1 MRKKDDPGGSIQS
14 AAERDDRDLSE
25 AERERKQWTEMKRWK
40 EFRFE
45 YLRTAAVFLLLC
57 AMACTLIWALP
68 AQVHADY
75 TEPYMKRM
83 EELGLLQGDAD
94 GDLRPGD
101 PITRAEFVT
110 IINRA
115 FGYRSAGGHPFR
127 DVPGT
132 AWYAEDVD
140 IGYTEG
146 YITGTS
152 PTAFSPNLSITRE
165 EAAFILAKNL
175 MMEPAVGENTSFA
188 DGRSISTWSRGM
200 VSAAAENNLISGYPD
215 GTFRPQKSIT
225 RGEAAVILLNAV
237 GTPVSRPGTTTLGD
251 VWGNVTITS
260 SGVTLKDTVVAGN
273 LYVTAGVELG
283 DVVLENV
290 KVLGEI
296 VVSGG
301 GVSEAGE
308 DSVILRNVDA
318 PKLVVDNIK
327 NQQVSLRVEGDGLI
341 QQASVR
347 TDAFLADNTPAGHGI
362 GEIEL
367 NGENGL
373 ELKLAGNIKNV
384 VNRTPESALS
394 ISSGRVDTITVD
406 EKAVDSTLEI
416 SSGAEADHVN
426 LDVGTTVTGD
436 GDIGDLVVNA
446 PGSNVS
452 MLPDQ
457 IVIRPG
463 DTANI
468 DGENMDSEAAAESS
482 ADPRLLSGYPKI
494 TDLAPSSATAQFSGN
509 KRGTVY
515 WAVTSVTDGSVGT
528 DELID
533 PPSYT
538 TKIVANGSAALS
550 GAGERSTAK
559 ISKLVSDGSYYLS
572 AVLVDARGDQSPLKV
587 LSFTTPDNTVPGFA
601 DGYPYMSKVTN
612 VSAQVTVMAT
622 KSCRLYWALLPKGAQ
637 APTAQ
642 DFKANA
648 VTGNLGYGSRDVTK
662 NTAYSFDVNNVALE
676 ELESYDLYLW
686 LTDVE
691 GGQSSRVEKLSF
703 TTVDRTPPKFNTN
716 ATVNKVERTSVGLY
730 ANLNE
735 AGTLYWVVVEQGT
748 EYPKPLAGQS
758 GPVDLSSDTAKM
770 QVSAGMNALK
780 SGKVNMSQD
789 KDVSFN
795 VSGLDP
801 EKAYDLYYV
810 AQDKAGNY
818 SARVQV
824 ITIHTLDPSAPTVVQ
839 EFTRYNGDE
848 SGTPYPDTDIRL
860 VFSEEVQDAAANV
873 TLKEYYDRV
882 TAAKGETEKEQART
896 ALGNVL
902 RNSIKLYVDTGSGR
916 PELVAD
922 GVDAAD
928 KTQGGWVIDYRYAE
942 ITMEEGKT
950 VVIFRTADSEKES
963 ALNLQSGA
971 EYHFEIEANTIS
983 DTSDA
988 KNIMGKTKLD
998 TFKTIFAVVNLSN
1011 PNESTLEGT
1020 ITDYHDPGQE
1030 IQLMGDDK
1038 LVDIS
1043 WLLAPAT
1050 TESVPDNVDWD
1061 MIIWS
1066 DTSIAFDLYRRTN
1079 LAETPGK
1086 WERIGE
1092 EIELTVPDGDD
1103 RRGVSLTRILQ
1114 KGNNPQFQQLN
1125 QLLEENQYEYAV
1137 HFTRVGTLGDR
1148 DTWSQR
1154 VTMGVTVVAG
1164 STSDL
1169 GSLANGRLDSSAL
1182 EEALAE
1188 GVTNIGQPDDF
1199 ALRKQFS
1206 DQTPPIFVDNRP
1218 NFETGDS
1225 SVKMY
1230 LMLDRPGTIYYMVA
1244 PYGTVTTE
1252 GEERDGSKK
1261 YHFSTDKTDY
1271 EALPKNGE
1279 NDPGSGGMEYPFNIT
1294 APTPLSIINAGN
1306 QANARIKHGS
1316 IQGGATEV
1324 EKIVQDLEVKTDY
1337 IAYFVIQGSSS
1348 QVYSEVYAYRFST
1361 DDVTPAYI
1369 TMRAVNPEVEFTT
1382 SQDATLYYSLF
1393 ASNKL
1398 PPLFGQNLA
1407 ENHLDPEYRDEVGTE
1422 ITDLTLLE
1430 AIQKTING
1438 VTGESYFDR
1447 YASEETKEQV
1457 RQAITSQTSSE
1468 ALDKGSIPNMAQKEP
1483 QAHDFT
1489 NAMDPE
1495 SATAYVCLA
1504 TAQNALGGK
1513 WTFKAVDGVRIPDED
1528 APVLL
1533 KVTTTVT
1540 KVNDAADPVRVSGT
1554 VTLQFSETIY
1564 HINDSGNPDTL
1575 RAIIQRDV
1583 DKQKEVGFLNLVN
1596 QSQSNLKYSKES
1608 GNTTN
1613 TITLDFWDAPVG
1625 ATFSFC
1631 NTGHLADASANS
1643 RQNDSYTL
1651 ELQPTEGIGLIT
1663 GGTTYRFVV
1672 TQGNYPGN

>member
-1 MRKKDDPGGSIQS
+1 
-14 AAERDDRDLSE
+14 
-25 AERERKQWTEMKRWK
+25 MKRWK

-942 ITMEEGKT
+942 VTMEEGKT

-1030 IQLMGDDK
+1030 IQLTGDDK

-1199 ALRKQFS
+1199 TLRKQFS

-1252 GEERDGSKK
+1252 GEKRDGSKK

-1407 ENHLDPEYRDEVGTE
+1407 GNHLDPEYRDKVGTE

-1564 HINDSGNPDTL
+1564 HINDSGDPDTL

-1596 QSQSNLKYSKES
+1596 ESQSNLQYSKES
-1608 GNTTN
+1608 GNPTN

>member
-1 MRKKDDPGGSIQS
+1 
-14 AAERDDRDLSE
+14 
-25 AERERKQWTEMKRWK
+25 MKRWK

-83 EELGLLQGDAD
+83 EELGLLQWDAD

-457 IVIRPG
+457 IGIRPG

>member
-1 MRKKDDPGGSIQS
+1 
-14 AAERDDRDLSE
+14 
-25 AERERKQWTEMKRWK
+25 MKRWK

-152 PTAFSPNLSITRE
+152 PTAFSQNLSITRE

-942 ITMEEGKT
+942 VTMEEGKT

-1030 IQLMGDDK
+1030 IQLTGDDK

-1199 ALRKQFS
+1199 TLRKQFS

-1252 GEERDGSKK
+1252 GEERDGSEK

-1348 QVYSEVYAYRFST
+1348 QVYSEVYAYQFST

-1407 ENHLDPEYRDEVGTE
+1407 GNHLDPEYRDKVGTE

-1596 QSQSNLKYSKES
+1596 ESQSNLQYSKES
-1608 GNTTN
+1608 GNPTN

>member
-1 MRKKDDPGGSIQS
+1 
-14 AAERDDRDLSE
+14 
-25 AERERKQWTEMKRWK
+25 MKRWK

-446 PGSNVS
+446 PGSTVS

-942 ITMEEGKT
+942 VTMEEGKT

-1030 IQLMGDDK
+1030 IQLTGDDK

-1199 ALRKQFS
+1199 TLRKQFS

-1252 GEERDGSKK
+1252 GEERDGSEK

-1407 ENHLDPEYRDEVGTE
+1407 GNHLDPEYRDKVGTE

-1663 GGTTYRFVV
+1663 GGTTYHFVV

>member
-1 MRKKDDPGGSIQS
+1 
-14 AAERDDRDLSE
+14 
-25 AERERKQWTEMKRWK
+25 MKRWK

-75 TEPYMKRM
+75 TEPYMKKM

-848 SGTPYPDTDIRL
+848 SGMPYPDTDIRL

-942 ITMEEGKT
+942 VTMEEGKT

-1030 IQLMGDDK
+1030 IQLTGDDK

-1199 ALRKQFS
+1199 TLRKQFS

-1407 ENHLDPEYRDEVGTE
+1407 GNHLDPEYRDKVGTE

>member
-1 MRKKDDPGGSIQS
+1 
-14 AAERDDRDLSE
+14 
-25 AERERKQWTEMKRWK
+25 MKRWK

-132 AWYAEDVD
+132 AWYAEDID

-942 ITMEEGKT
+942 VTMEEGKT
-950 VVIFRTADSEKES
+950 VVIFRTVDSEKES

-1030 IQLMGDDK
+1030 IQLTGDDK

-1199 ALRKQFS
+1199 TLRKQFS

-1575 RAIIQRDV
+1575 RAIIQREV
-1583 DKQKEVGFLNLVN
+1583 DKQKKVGFLNLVN

>member
-1 MRKKDDPGGSIQS
+1 
-14 AAERDDRDLSE
+14 
-25 AERERKQWTEMKRWK
+25 MKRWK

-942 ITMEEGKT
+942 VTMEEGKT

-1030 IQLMGDDK
+1030 IQLTGDDK

-1199 ALRKQFS
+1199 TLRKQFS

-1348 QVYSEVYAYRFST
+1348 QVYSEVYAYQFST

-1407 ENHLDPEYRDEVGTE
+1407 GNHLDPEYRDEVGTE

-1564 HINDSGNPDTL
+1564 HINDSGDPDTL
-1575 RAIIQRDV
+1575 RPVTQRDV
-1583 DKQKEVGFLNLVN
+1583 DRPKEVGFLRLVN

-1663 GGTTYRFVV
+1663 GGTTYHFVV

>member
-1 MRKKDDPGGSIQS
+1 
-14 AAERDDRDLSE
+14 
-25 AERERKQWTEMKRWK
+25 MKRWK

-494 TDLAPSSATAQFSGN
+494 TDLAPTSATAQFSGN

-942 ITMEEGKT
+942 VTMEEGKT

-1030 IQLMGDDK
+1030 IQLTGDDK

-1199 ALRKQFS
+1199 TLRKQFS

-1252 GEERDGSKK
+1252 GEERDGSEK

-1407 ENHLDPEYRDEVGTE
+1407 GNHLDPEYRDKVGTE

-1564 HINDSGNPDTL
+1564 HINDSGDPDTL
-1575 RAIIQRDV
+1575 RAIIQRAV
-1583 DKQKEVGFLNLVN
+1583 DKQKEVGFLDLVN
-1596 QSQSNLKYSKES
+1596 ESQSNLQYSKES

>member
-1 MRKKDDPGGSIQS
+1 
-14 AAERDDRDLSE
+14 
-25 AERERKQWTEMKRWK
+25 MKRWK

-75 TEPYMKRM
+75 TEPYMKKM

-942 ITMEEGKT
+942 VTMEEGKT

-1030 IQLMGDDK
+1030 IQLTGDDK

-1199 ALRKQFS
+1199 TLRKQFS

-1407 ENHLDPEYRDEVGTE
+1407 GNHLDPEYRDKVGTE

-1583 DKQKEVGFLNLVN
+1583 DKQKKVGFLNLVN

>member
-1 MRKKDDPGGSIQS
+1 
-14 AAERDDRDLSE
+14 
-25 AERERKQWTEMKRWK
+25 MKRWK

-416 SSGAEADHVN
+416 SSGAEVDHVN

-494 TDLAPSSATAQFSGN
+494 TDLAPTSATAQFSGN

-942 ITMEEGKT
+942 VTMEEGKT

-1030 IQLMGDDK
+1030 IQLTGDDK

-1199 ALRKQFS
+1199 TLRKQFS

-1252 GEERDGSKK
+1252 GEERDGSEK

-1348 QVYSEVYAYRFST
+1348 QVYSEVYAYQFST

-1407 ENHLDPEYRDEVGTE
+1407 RNHLDPEYRDEVGTE

-1663 GGTTYRFVV
+1663 GGTTYHFVV

>member
-1 MRKKDDPGGSIQS
+1 
-14 AAERDDRDLSE
+14 
-25 AERERKQWTEMKRWK
+25 MKRWK

-494 TDLAPSSATAQFSGN
+494 TDLAPTSATAQFSGN

-942 ITMEEGKT
+942 VTMEEGKT

-1030 IQLMGDDK
+1030 IQLTGDDK

-1199 ALRKQFS
+1199 TLRKQFS

-1252 GEERDGSKK
+1252 GEERDGSEK

-1407 ENHLDPEYRDEVGTE
+1407 GNHLDPEYRDKVGTE

-1575 RAIIQRDV
+1575 RAIIQHDV

>member
-1 MRKKDDPGGSIQS
+1 
-14 AAERDDRDLSE
+14 
-25 AERERKQWTEMKRWK
+25 MKRWK

-457 IVIRPG
+457 IVIRSG

-494 TDLAPSSATAQFSGN
+494 TDLAPTSATAQFSGN

-942 ITMEEGKT
+942 VTMEEGKT

-1030 IQLMGDDK
+1030 IQLTGDDK

-1199 ALRKQFS
+1199 TLRKQFS

-1252 GEERDGSKK
+1252 GEERDGSEK

-1407 ENHLDPEYRDEVGTE
+1407 GNHLDPEYRDKVGTE

-1663 GGTTYRFVV
+1663 GGTTYHFVV

>member
-1 MRKKDDPGGSIQS
+1 
-14 AAERDDRDLSE
+14 
-25 AERERKQWTEMKRWK
+25 MKRWK

-1199 ALRKQFS
+1199 TLRKQFS

-1252 GEERDGSKK
+1252 GEKRDGSKK

-1398 PPLFGQNLA
+1398 PPLFGQKLA
-1407 ENHLDPEYRDEVGTE
+1407 GNHLDPEYRDEVEAE

-1438 VTGESYFDR
+1438 VTGESCFDR

-1564 HINDSGNPDTL
+1564 HINDSGDPDTL
-1575 RAIIQRDV
+1575 RPVTQRDV
-1583 DKQKEVGFLNLVN
+1583 DRPKEVGFLRLVN

>member
-1 MRKKDDPGGSIQS
+1 
-14 AAERDDRDLSE
+14 
-25 AERERKQWTEMKRWK
+25 MKRWK

-494 TDLAPSSATAQFSGN
+494 TDLAPTSATAQFSGN

-942 ITMEEGKT
+942 VTMEEGKT

-1030 IQLMGDDK
+1030 IQLTGDDK

-1199 ALRKQFS
+1199 TLRKQFS

-1252 GEERDGSKK
+1252 GEKRDGSKK

-1407 ENHLDPEYRDEVGTE
+1407 GNHLDPEYRDKVGTE

>member
-1 MRKKDDPGGSIQS
+1 
-14 AAERDDRDLSE
+14 
-25 AERERKQWTEMKRWK
+25 MKRWK

-416 SSGAEADHVN
+416 SSGAEVDHVN

-494 TDLAPSSATAQFSGN
+494 TDLAPTSATAQFSGN

-942 ITMEEGKT
+942 VTMEEGKT

-1030 IQLMGDDK
+1030 IQLTGDDK

-1199 ALRKQFS
+1199 TLRKQFS

-1244 PYGTVTTE
+1244 PYGSVTTE

>member
-1 MRKKDDPGGSIQS
+1 
-14 AAERDDRDLSE
+14 
-25 AERERKQWTEMKRWK
+25 MKRWK

-327 NQQVSLRVEGDGLI
+327 NQQVSLRVEGGGLI

-587 LSFTTPDNTVPGFA
+587 LSFTTPDNTMPGFA

-942 ITMEEGKT
+942 VTMEEGKT

-1030 IQLMGDDK
+1030 IQLTGDDK

-1199 ALRKQFS
+1199 TLRKQFS

-1252 GEERDGSKK
+1252 GEKRDGSKK

-1398 PPLFGQNLA
+1398 PPLFGQKLA
-1407 ENHLDPEYRDEVGTE
+1407 GNHLDPEYRDEVEAE

-1438 VTGESYFDR
+1438 VTGESCFDR

>member
-1 MRKKDDPGGSIQS
+1 
-14 AAERDDRDLSE
+14 
-25 AERERKQWTEMKRWK
+25 MKRWK

-587 LSFTTPDNTVPGFA
+587 LSFTTPDNTMPGFA

-942 ITMEEGKT
+942 VTMEEGKT

-1030 IQLMGDDK
+1030 IQLTGDDK

-1199 ALRKQFS
+1199 TLRKQFS

-1252 GEERDGSKK
+1252 GEERDGSEK

-1348 QVYSEVYAYRFST
+1348 QVYSEVYAYQFST

-1407 ENHLDPEYRDEVGTE
+1407 GNHLDPEYRDKVGTE

-1564 HINDSGNPDTL
+1564 HINDSGDPDTL
-1575 RAIIQRDV
+1575 RAIIQCAV
-1583 DKQKEVGFLNLVN
+1583 DKQKEVGFLDLVN
-1596 QSQSNLKYSKES
+1596 ESQSNLQYSKES

>member
-1 MRKKDDPGGSIQS
+1 
-14 AAERDDRDLSE
+14 
-25 AERERKQWTEMKRWK
+25 MKRWK

-1252 GEERDGSKK
+1252 GEKRDGSKK

-1398 PPLFGQNLA
+1398 PPLFGQKLA
-1407 ENHLDPEYRDEVGTE
+1407 GNHLDPEYRDEVEAE

-1438 VTGESYFDR
+1438 VTGESCFDR

-1564 HINDSGNPDTL
+1564 HINDSGDPDTL

-1583 DKQKEVGFLNLVN
+1583 DEQKEVGFLNLVN
-1596 QSQSNLKYSKES
+1596 ESQSNLQYSKES
-1608 GNTTN
+1608 GNPTN

>member
-1 MRKKDDPGGSIQS
+1 
-14 AAERDDRDLSE
+14 
-25 AERERKQWTEMKRWK
+25 MKRWK

-494 TDLAPSSATAQFSGN
+494 TDLAPTSATAQFSGN

-942 ITMEEGKT
+942 VTMEEGKT

-1030 IQLMGDDK
+1030 IQLTGDDK

-1199 ALRKQFS
+1199 TLRKQFS

-1252 GEERDGSKK
+1252 GEKRDGSKK

-1583 DKQKEVGFLNLVN
+1583 DKQKKVGFLNLVN

>member
-1 MRKKDDPGGSIQS
+1 
-14 AAERDDRDLSE
+14 
-25 AERERKQWTEMKRWK
+25 MKRWK

-94 GDLRPGD
+94 GNLRPGD

-290 KVLGEI
+290 KVRGEI

-848 SGTPYPDTDIRL
+848 SGTPYPDTDVRL

-942 ITMEEGKT
+942 VTMEEGKT

-1030 IQLMGDDK
+1030 IQLTGDDK

-1199 ALRKQFS
+1199 TLRKQFS

-1407 ENHLDPEYRDEVGTE
+1407 GNHLDPEYRDKVGTE

-1575 RAIIQRDV
+1575 RAIIQHDV

>member
-1 MRKKDDPGGSIQS
+1 
-14 AAERDDRDLSE
+14 
-25 AERERKQWTEMKRWK
+25 MKRWK

-384 VNRTPESALS
+384 VNRTPGSALS

-942 ITMEEGKT
+942 VTMEEGKT
-950 VVIFRTADSEKES
+950 VVIFRTANSEKES

-1030 IQLMGDDK
+1030 IQLTGDDK

-1148 DTWSQR
+1148 DTWTQR

-1199 ALRKQFS
+1199 TLRKQFS

-1407 ENHLDPEYRDEVGTE
+1407 GNHLDPEYRDKVGTE

-1575 RAIIQRDV
+1575 RPVTQRDV

>member
-1 MRKKDDPGGSIQS
+1 
-14 AAERDDRDLSE
+14 
-25 AERERKQWTEMKRWK
+25 MKRWK

-494 TDLAPSSATAQFSGN
+494 TDLAPTSATAQFSGN

-942 ITMEEGKT
+942 VTMEEGKT

-1199 ALRKQFS
+1199 TLRKQFS

-1407 ENHLDPEYRDEVGTE
+1407 GNHLDPEYRDKVGTE

-1575 RAIIQRDV
+1575 RAIIQRAV

-1596 QSQSNLKYSKES
+1596 ESQSNLQYSKES

>member
-1 MRKKDDPGGSIQS
+1 
-14 AAERDDRDLSE
+14 
-25 AERERKQWTEMKRWK
+25 MKRWK

-494 TDLAPSSATAQFSGN
+494 TDLAPTSATAQFSGN

-942 ITMEEGKT
+942 VTMEEGKT

-1252 GEERDGSKK
+1252 GEKRDGSKK

-1407 ENHLDPEYRDEVGTE
+1407 GNHLDPEYRDKVEAE

-1583 DKQKEVGFLNLVN
+1583 DKQKKVGFLNLVN

>member
-1 MRKKDDPGGSIQS
+1 
-14 AAERDDRDLSE
+14 
-25 AERERKQWTEMKRWK
+25 MKRWK

-384 VNRTPESALS
+384 VNRTPDSALS

-942 ITMEEGKT
+942 VTMEEGKT

-1199 ALRKQFS
+1199 TLRKQFS

-1252 GEERDGSKK
+1252 GEKRDGSKK

-1324 EKIVQDLEVKTDY
+1324 EKIVQNLEVKTDY

-1407 ENHLDPEYRDEVGTE
+1407 GNHLDPEYRDKVGTE

>member
-1 MRKKDDPGGSIQS
+1 
-14 AAERDDRDLSE
+14 
-25 AERERKQWTEMKRWK
+25 MKRWK

-327 NQQVSLRVEGDGLI
+327 NQQVSLRVEGGGLI

-494 TDLAPSSATAQFSGN
+494 TDLAPTSATAQFSGN

-716 ATVNKVERTSVGLY
+716 ATVNKVERTTVGLY

-942 ITMEEGKT
+942 VTMEEGKT

-1030 IQLMGDDK
+1030 IQLTGDDK

-1199 ALRKQFS
+1199 TLRKQFS

-1252 GEERDGSKK
+1252 GEERDGSEK

-1407 ENHLDPEYRDEVGTE
+1407 GNHLDPEYRDKVGTE

-1583 DKQKEVGFLNLVN
+1583 DEQKEVGFLNLVN

>member
-1 MRKKDDPGGSIQS
+1 
-14 AAERDDRDLSE
+14 
-25 AERERKQWTEMKRWK
+25 MKRWK

-494 TDLAPSSATAQFSGN
+494 TDLAPTSATAQFSGN

-942 ITMEEGKT
+942 VTMEEGKT

-1030 IQLMGDDK
+1030 IQLTGDDK

-1199 ALRKQFS
+1199 TLRKQFS

-1407 ENHLDPEYRDEVGTE
+1407 GNHLDPEYRDKVGTE

>member
-1 MRKKDDPGGSIQS
+1 
-14 AAERDDRDLSE
+14 
-25 AERERKQWTEMKRWK
+25 MKRWK

-494 TDLAPSSATAQFSGN
+494 TDLAPTSATAQFSGN

-942 ITMEEGKT
+942 VTMEEGKT

-1030 IQLMGDDK
+1030 IQLTGDDK

-1199 ALRKQFS
+1199 TLRKQFS

-1252 GEERDGSKK
+1252 GEKRDGSKK

-1407 ENHLDPEYRDEVGTE
+1407 GNHLDPEYRDKVGTE

-1564 HINDSGNPDTL
+1564 HINDSGDPDTL
-1575 RAIIQRDV
+1575 RAIIQRAV
-1583 DKQKEVGFLNLVN
+1583 DKQKEVGFLDLVN
-1596 QSQSNLKYSKES
+1596 ESQSNLQYSKES

>member
-1 MRKKDDPGGSIQS
+1 
-14 AAERDDRDLSE
+14 
-25 AERERKQWTEMKRWK
+25 MKRWK

-528 DELID
+528 DELIN

>member
-1 MRKKDDPGGSIQS
+1 
-14 AAERDDRDLSE
+14 
-25 AERERKQWTEMKRWK
+25 MKRWK

-75 TEPYMKRM
+75 TEPYMKKM

-942 ITMEEGKT
+942 VTMEEGKT

-1030 IQLMGDDK
+1030 IQLTGDDK

-1199 ALRKQFS
+1199 TLRKQFS

-1407 ENHLDPEYRDEVGTE
+1407 GNHLDPEYRDKVGTE

-1438 VTGESYFDR
+1438 VTGESCFDR

-1564 HINDSGNPDTL
+1564 HINDSGDPDTL
-1575 RAIIQRDV
+1575 RPVTQRDV
-1583 DKQKEVGFLNLVN
+1583 DRPKEVGFLRLVN

>member
-1 MRKKDDPGGSIQS
+1 
-14 AAERDDRDLSE
+14 
-25 AERERKQWTEMKRWK
+25 MKRWK

-416 SSGAEADHVN
+416 SSGAEVDHVN

-494 TDLAPSSATAQFSGN
+494 TDLAPTSATAQFSGN

-942 ITMEEGKT
+942 VTMEEGKT

-963 ALNLQSGA
+963 TLNLQSGA

-1030 IQLMGDDK
+1030 IQLTGDDK

-1199 ALRKQFS
+1199 TLRKQFS

-1252 GEERDGSKK
+1252 GEKRDGSKK

-1337 IAYFVIQGSSS
+1337 ISYFVIQGSSS

-1398 PPLFGQNLA
+1398 PPLFGQKLA
-1407 ENHLDPEYRDEVGTE
+1407 GNHLDPEYRDEVEAE

-1438 VTGESYFDR
+1438 VTGESCFDR

-1564 HINDSGNPDTL
+1564 HINDSGDPDTL
-1575 RAIIQRDV
+1575 RPVTQRDV
-1583 DKQKEVGFLNLVN
+1583 DRPKEVGFLRLVN

>member
-1 MRKKDDPGGSIQS
+1 
-14 AAERDDRDLSE
+14 
-25 AERERKQWTEMKRWK
+25 MKRWK

-494 TDLAPSSATAQFSGN
+494 TDLAPTSATAQFSGN

-942 ITMEEGKT
+942 VTMEEGKT

-1030 IQLMGDDK
+1030 IQLTGDDK

-1199 ALRKQFS
+1199 TLRKQFS

-1252 GEERDGSKK
+1252 GEKRDGSKK

-1407 ENHLDPEYRDEVGTE
+1407 GNHLDPEYRDKVEAE

-1438 VTGESYFDR
+1438 VTGESCFDR

-1564 HINDSGNPDTL
+1564 HINDSGDPDTL

-1583 DKQKEVGFLNLVN
+1583 DEQKEVGFLNLVN
-1596 QSQSNLKYSKES
+1596 ESQSNLQYSKES
-1608 GNTTN
+1608 GNPTN

-1663 GGTTYRFVV
+1663 GGTTYHFVV

>member
-1 MRKKDDPGGSIQS
+1 
-14 AAERDDRDLSE
+14 
-25 AERERKQWTEMKRWK
+25 MKRWK

-942 ITMEEGKT
+942 VTMEEGKT

-1114 KGNNPQFQQLN
+1114 KGNHPQFQQVT
-1125 QLLEENQYEYAV
+1125 QLLEENPSEYAV

-1199 ALRKQFS
+1199 TLRKQFS

-1407 ENHLDPEYRDEVGTE
+1407 GNHLDPEYRDEVGTE

-1564 HINDSGNPDTL
+1564 HINDSGDPDTL
-1575 RAIIQRDV
+1575 RAIIQRAV
-1583 DKQKEVGFLNLVN
+1583 DRPKEVGFLNLVN
-1596 QSQSNLKYSKES
+1596 QSQSNLQYSKES

-1663 GGTTYRFVV
+1663 GGTTYHFVV

>member
-1 MRKKDDPGGSIQS
+1 
-14 AAERDDRDLSE
+14 
-25 AERERKQWTEMKRWK
+25 MKRWK

-75 TEPYMKRM
+75 TEPYMKKM

-494 TDLAPSSATAQFSGN
+494 TDLAPTSATAQFSGN

-942 ITMEEGKT
+942 VTMEEGKT

-1030 IQLMGDDK
+1030 IQLTGDDK

-1199 ALRKQFS
+1199 TLRKQFS

-1252 GEERDGSKK
+1252 GEKRDGSKK

-1407 ENHLDPEYRDEVGTE
+1407 GNHLDPEYRDKVGTE

-1564 HINDSGNPDTL
+1564 HINDSGDPDTL

-1583 DKQKEVGFLNLVN
+1583 DEQKEVGFLNLVN
-1596 QSQSNLKYSKES
+1596 ESQSNLQYSKES
-1608 GNTTN
+1608 GNPTN

-1663 GGTTYRFVV
+1663 GGTTSRFVV

>member
-1 MRKKDDPGGSIQS
+1 
-14 AAERDDRDLSE
+14 
-25 AERERKQWTEMKRWK
+25 MKRWK

-795 VSGLDP
+795 VSGLNP

-942 ITMEEGKT
+942 VTMEEGKT

-1030 IQLMGDDK
+1030 IQLTGDDK

-1199 ALRKQFS
+1199 TLRKQFS

-1407 ENHLDPEYRDEVGTE
+1407 GNHLDPEYRDKVGTE

-1564 HINDSGNPDTL
+1564 HINDSGDPDTL
-1575 RAIIQRDV
+1575 RPVTQRDV
-1583 DKQKEVGFLNLVN
+1583 DRPKEVGFLRLVN

>member
-1 MRKKDDPGGSIQS
+1 
-14 AAERDDRDLSE
+14 
-25 AERERKQWTEMKRWK
+25 MKRWK

-494 TDLAPSSATAQFSGN
+494 TDLAPTSATAQFSGN

-716 ATVNKVERTSVGLY
+716 ATVNKVERTTVGLY

-942 ITMEEGKT
+942 VTMEEGKT

-1030 IQLMGDDK
+1030 IQLTGDDK

-1199 ALRKQFS
+1199 TLRKQFS

-1252 GEERDGSKK
+1252 GEERDGSEK

-1407 ENHLDPEYRDEVGTE
+1407 RNHLDPEYRDEVGTE

>member
-1 MRKKDDPGGSIQS
+1 
-14 AAERDDRDLSE
+14 
-25 AERERKQWTEMKRWK
+25 MKRWK

-416 SSGAEADHVN
+416 SSGAEVDHVN

-494 TDLAPSSATAQFSGN
+494 TDLAPTSATAQFSGN

-942 ITMEEGKT
+942 VTMEEGKT

-1199 ALRKQFS
+1199 TLRKQFS

-1252 GEERDGSKK
+1252 GEKRDGSKK

-1407 ENHLDPEYRDEVGTE
+1407 GNHLDPEYRDKVGTE

>member
-1 MRKKDDPGGSIQS
+1 
-14 AAERDDRDLSE
+14 
-25 AERERKQWTEMKRWK
+25 MKRWK

-416 SSGAEADHVN
+416 SSGAEVDHVN

-494 TDLAPSSATAQFSGN
+494 TDLAPTSATAQFSGN

-587 LSFTTPDNTVPGFA
+587 LSFTTPDNTMPGFA

-942 ITMEEGKT
+942 VTMEEGKT

-1030 IQLMGDDK
+1030 IQLTGDDK

-1199 ALRKQFS
+1199 TLRKQFS

-1407 ENHLDPEYRDEVGTE
+1407 GNHLDPEYRDKVGTE

>member
-1 MRKKDDPGGSIQS
+1 
-14 AAERDDRDLSE
+14 
-25 AERERKQWTEMKRWK
+25 MKRWK

-416 SSGAEADHVN
+416 SSGAEVDHVN

-494 TDLAPSSATAQFSGN
+494 TDLAPTSATAQFSGN

-942 ITMEEGKT
+942 VTMEEGKT

-1030 IQLMGDDK
+1030 IQLTGDDK

-1199 ALRKQFS
+1199 TLRKQFS

-1252 GEERDGSKK
+1252 GEKRDGSKK

-1407 ENHLDPEYRDEVGTE
+1407 RNHLDPEYRDEVGTE

-1583 DKQKEVGFLNLVN
+1583 DKQKGVGFLNLVN

>member
-1 MRKKDDPGGSIQS
+1 
-14 AAERDDRDLSE
+14 
-25 AERERKQWTEMKRWK
+25 MKRWK

-416 SSGAEADHVN
+416 SSGAEVDHVN

-494 TDLAPSSATAQFSGN
+494 TDLAPTSATAQFSGN

-942 ITMEEGKT
+942 VTMEEGKT

-1030 IQLMGDDK
+1030 IQLTGDDK

-1199 ALRKQFS
+1199 TLRKQFS

-1252 GEERDGSKK
+1252 GEKRDGSKK

-1407 ENHLDPEYRDEVGTE
+1407 GNHLDPEYRDKVGTE